1 MNPVKRY
8 AWLKLVPWGSSEF
21 HFLQLR
27 VGSVLV
33 GGLVFGDV
41 RDSTQASL
49 VRSFLTWARSRYDV
63 VSSRYTQQALE
74 RLREM
79 GYVDG

>member
-1 MNPVKRY
+1 MSMLRRY
-8 AWLKLVPWGSSEF
+8 AWLKLVPWGNSDY

-41 RDSTQASL
+41 RDPVQASL
-49 VRSFLTWARSRYDV
+49 VRSFLSWARSRYDV
-63 VSSRYTQQALE
+63 ARSRYTEDAMT